1 METMENHGMDAE
13 FNFESALEDYLSTD
27 FGDLEEGTI
36 VKGEIVRVDDDN
48 VLVDVNFKS
57 EGQIPTAEFRD
68 AEGNLVVKVGDRVDV
83 FVARKNEQE
92 GTITLSF
99 EKDKADAA
107 LRSARRRAGKER
119 TSSRAVSCAASRA
132 VTLWIWAA
140 WKRSS
145 PVPMWTCAP
154 CRTWTLW

>member
-99 EKDKADAA
+99 EKAKRMQLFDQLEDVQ
-107 LRSARRRAGKER
+107 ER
-119 TSSRAVSCAASRA
+119 TASSRAVSCAASRA

-145 PVPMWTCAP
+145 PVPMWICAP

>member
-99 EKDKADAA
+99 EKA
-107 LRSARRRAGKER
+107 
-119 TSSRAVSCAASRA
+119 
-132 VTLWIWAA
+132 
-140 WKRSS
+140 KR
-145 PVPMWTCAP
+145 MQ
-154 CRTWTLW
+154 LFDQL

>member
-36 VKGEIVRVDDDN
+36 V
-48 VLVDVNFKS
+48 KS

-99 EKDKADAA
+99 EKA
-107 LRSARRRAGKER
+107 
-119 TSSRAVSCAASRA
+119 
-132 VTLWIWAA
+132 
-140 WKRSS
+140 KRMQLFDQLEPAENRQRIYSHI
-145 PVPMWTCAP
+145 MCIAYF
-154 CRTWTLW
+154 

>member
-99 EKDKADAA
+99 EKAKRMQLFDQLEDVQEKNGVNWMSCVCAIDRAT
-107 LRSARRRAGKER
+107 LPPSPTTGRRA
-119 TSSRAVSCAASRA
+119 SPSAAC
-132 VTLWIWAA
+132 TNW
-140 WKRSS
+140 S
-145 PVPMWTCAP
+145 PTRWS
-154 CRTWTLW
+154 

>member
-1 METMENHGMDAE
+1 MWPGGCLMETMENHGMDAE

-83 FVARKNEQE
+83 FVARKNEHPEHSAERFLCRQV
-92 GTITLSF
+92 
-99 EKDKADAA
+99 
-107 LRSARRRAGKER
+107 LR
-119 TSSRAVSCAASRA
+119 
-132 VTLWIWAA
+132 LYF
-140 WKRSS
+140 
-145 PVPMWTCAP
+145 
-154 CRTWTLW
+154 

>member
-92 GTITLSF
+92 GTSMSS
-99 EKDKADAA
+99 KSCRK
-107 LRSARRRAGKER
+107 R
-119 TSSRAVSCAASRA
+119 TASSRAVSCAASRA

>member
-92 GTITLSF
+92 GTLTLSF
-99 EKDKADAA
+99 EKAK
-107 LRSARRRAGKER
+107 RCSSSISSKTCRKR
-119 TSSRAVSCAASRA
+119 TASSRAVSCAASRA